1 MKRLLVFSIQL
12 RHLTATNHSAEM
24 GSSSNRLT
32 SHTLP
37 LEPDAS
43 KLNANGSSHCL
54 ARYLQ
59 AIQSWWERLKL
70 TIYVPGRGVVRL
82 GRGRGAGPYH
92 Y

>member
-1 MKRLLVFSIQL
+1 MKRLSVFSIQL

-43 KLNANGSSHCL
+43 KLNANGSWPISKQRHRS
-54 ARYLQ
+54 ARDPHH
-59 AIQSWWERLKL
+59 S
-70 TIYVPGRGVVRL
+70 V
-82 GRGRGAGPYH
+82 
-92 Y
+92 